1 MKKYENKKLYKGRN
15 EVKTRDA
22 MPPGK
27 DQMAQILQIQRYFST
42 AVLRIG
48 LGLGLG
54 FSWMGCSMV
63 EWFVPGN

>member
-1 MKKYENKKLYKGRN
+1 MKKYENKKLYKSRN